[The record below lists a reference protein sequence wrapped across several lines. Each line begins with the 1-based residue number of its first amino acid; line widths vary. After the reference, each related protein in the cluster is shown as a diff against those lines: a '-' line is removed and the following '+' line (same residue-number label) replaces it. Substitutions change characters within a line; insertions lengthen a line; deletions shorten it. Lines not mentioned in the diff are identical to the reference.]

1 MRKNLG
7 FRSWYY
13 FRVGWTNYFAFIFAA
28 INTLTVTYYLAIE
41 NLPELKTIFP
51 TFSSYILIIGIIS
64 IPILVIIGWI
74 HFRRTAAYGSEAEI
88 QIESNPYYFKAIPG
102 WNKDVMFPTL
112 LKITEFMIRTTK
124 NEKLSEKDISELT
137 QLQTKLNTLISGGMV
152 GSPRKT
158 KDIFEKNDNINI

>member
-1 MRKNLG
+1 M
-7 FRSWYY
+7 
-13 FRVGWTNYFAFIFAA
+13 GWSSYLAFLFAG

-41 NLPELKTIFP
+41 NLPVLKSIFP
-51 TFSSYILIIGIIS
+51 SFSLYILIMGIIA
-64 IPILVIIGWI
+64 IPILVFIGWI

-137 QLQTKLNTLISGGMV
+137 QLQTKLNTLISGGMI

-158 KDIFEKNDNINI
+158 QDVFDKNDNINI

>member
-1 MRKNLG
+1 M
-7 FRSWYY
+7 
-13 FRVGWTNYFAFIFAA
+13 GWSSYFAFLFAG

-41 NLPELKTIFP
+41 NLPVLKSIFP
-51 TFSSYILIIGIIS
+51 SFSLYVLIMGIIA
-64 IPILVIIGWI
+64 IPILVFIGWI

-102 WNKDVMFPTL
+102 WNKDVMFPTF

-137 QLQTKLNTLISGGMV
+137 QLQTKLNTLISGGMI

-158 KDIFEKNDNINI
+158 QDVFDKNDNINI

>member
-1 MRKNLG
+1 M
-7 FRSWYY
+7 
-13 FRVGWTNYFAFIFAA
+13 
-28 INTLTVTYYLAIE
+28 
-41 NLPELKTIFP
+41 
-51 TFSSYILIIGIIS
+51 GIIA
-64 IPILVIIGWI
+64 IPILVLIGWI

-137 QLQTKLNTLISGGMV
+137 QLQTKLNTLISGGMI

-158 KDIFEKNDNINI
+158 QDVFDKNDNINI